1 MAEVVDRWHLSRP
14 AVGAAPCSEHSSRT
28 RVLVPSVDHGRGKR
42 WMVRYRDSEGRQR
55 KESFDR
61 RPDAD
66 ARAKTVSVD
75 LLRGSYVDP
84 RQGKITLE
92 TYGRQWQAGLTCD
105 PVTAAQIASRLSVH
119 VYPKIGS
126 VALGVLAKRPSLV
139 QQWVKGLES
148 DLSASTI
155 KGVVM
160 WVSTIFNAALDDG
173 LVTRNP
179 FRTGSVRAPRVD
191 QKRAVPWD
199 LRMVDAVAEALPKR
213 YGVLPY
219 IGAGCGHRQGEL
231 FGLAVDDVDFLGG
244 RMVQV
249 RRQVRIVNGV
259 LVYSPPK
266 GGKERAVPLPGS
278 VGLRLS
284 AHIADHPPMAVTL
297 PWKTPDG
304 EPHTAKLLF
313 ATPTREA
320 LDRNEFNRLW
330 RAARRTAG
338 VPDTRD
344 NGCHV
349 LRHTAASAWL
359 ANGVDIRTV
368 AEYLGH
374 TDPGFTLRVYSHLM
388 PDAAD
393 RARKAMDAFF
403 ASAPDVP
410 RAVPR

>member
-1 MAEVVDRWHLSRP
+1 MADVVDRWHLSRP
-14 AVGAAPCSEHSSRT
+14 PDGAVPCPEHTSRT
-28 RVLVPSVDHGRGKR
+28 RVLVPSADHGRGKR
-42 WMVRYRDSEGRQR
+42 WLVRYRDAAGNQR
-55 KESFDR
+55 KASFDR
-61 RPDAD
+61 KPEAD
-66 ARAKTVSVD
+66 AHATTVGAD

-84 RQGKITLE
+84 KHGKITLE
-92 TYGRQWQAGLTCD
+92 DYGRQWQAGLTCD
-105 PVTAAQIASRLSVH
+105 PVTAAQIESRLTVH
-119 VYPKIGS
+119 VYPRIGQT
-126 VALGVLAKRPSLV
+126 ALGVLAKRPSLV
-139 QQWVKGLES
+139 QQWIKGMES

-160 WVSTIFNAALDDG
+160 WVSTIFNAAVDDG

-191 QKRAVPWD
+191 QKRATPWD
-199 LRMVDAVAEALPKR
+199 LRTVEAIGNALPDR

-219 IGAGCGHRQGEL
+219 LGAGCGHRQGEL
-231 FGLAVDDVDFLGG
+231 FGLALADVDFLG
-244 RMVQV
+244 RTVHV
-249 RRQVRIVNGV
+249 RRQVRIVNGA
-259 LVYSPPK
+259 LVFSAPK
-266 GGKERAVPLPGS
+266 GGKERSVPLPDS
-278 VGLRLS
+278 VALLLS
-284 AHIADHPPMAVTL
+284 GHIATHPPVSVTL

-304 EPHTAKLLF
+304 EPHTAEVLLTTS
-313 ATPTREA
+313 AQKA
-320 LDRNEFNRLW
+320 LDRNEFNRAW
-330 RAARRTAG
+330 RAARKRAG
-338 VPDTRD
+338 VPDGRD

-403 ASAPDVP
+403 ASAPNVP
-410 RAVPR
+410 RTVSG